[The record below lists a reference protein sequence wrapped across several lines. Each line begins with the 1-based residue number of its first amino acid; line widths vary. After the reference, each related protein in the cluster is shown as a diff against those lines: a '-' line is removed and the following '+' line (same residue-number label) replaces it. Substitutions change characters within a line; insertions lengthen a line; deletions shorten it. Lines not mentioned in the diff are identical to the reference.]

1 MDEEEEIKENV
12 EKKRLELYNKL
23 IDKGSEVV
31 KSYLEMSMS
40 KIRLLMLFSFFN
52 FWYYRSFDISRNCIG
67 RNVRIFCR
75 YFSWVFACVYFTT
88 IRILEPHIVIERL
101 NN

>member
-1 MDEEEEIKENV
+1 MGEEEEIKEDI

-40 KIRLLMLFSFFN
+40 KIRLLTLVVSL
-52 FWYYRSFDISRNCIG
+52 
-67 RNVRIFCR
+67 IFG
-75 YFSWVFACVYFTT
+75 
-88 IRILEPHIVIERL
+88 IVLICG
-101 NN
+101 